1 MRPLIRLPSG
11 SSVGPQGLG
20 PRSAVGDLFDGCEAG
35 AVEAPDMGEGG
46 MYGTARLDGAADIGA
61 ARNQHVA
68 AVPQAFD
75 LRGQG
80 EVRADRAPSLVHHRV
95 ATLVGAAEALRQPGG
110 ERAAEVVRQQI
121 GQRSDVAGR
130 ERGVKLPPRNEDGGI
145 GGLDG
150 GGGAEGH
157 DLVPSMEGGRDRTV
171 DTKERR
177 EHPDTIIRVSLASLR
192 NGTLQSSRHDVGAAR
207 AGDGTGGGIAEAG
220 SFVAAGRRLGVSP
233 SALGKAI
240 AATEERLNARLF
252 HRTTRSV
259 ALTEEGALYLDH
271 CRRVLSEVDDAEAA
285 LARSAEG
292 VAGTIRLG
300 APSAYGRLRIVPP
313 LARFL
318 IAHPEARVD
327 LRLAD
332 RVLDPLE
339 ERLDLVVRIGRL
351 ADSGMRAWAFDH
363 VRIGLLRPVR

>member
-1 MRPLIRLPSG
+1 MTLARR
-11 SSVGPQGLG
+11 VQGMEQ
-20 PRSAVGDLFDGCEAG
+20 V
-35 AVEAPDMGEGG
+35 
-46 MYGTARLDGAADIGA
+46 
-61 ARNQHVA
+61 VA
-68 AVPQAFD
+68 
-75 LRGQG
+75 L
-80 EVRADRAPSLVHHRV
+80 
-95 ATLVGAAEALRQPGG
+95 
-110 ERAAEVVRQQI
+110 
-121 GQRSDVAGR
+121 
-130 ERGVKLPPRNEDGGI
+130 
-145 GGLDG
+145 
-150 GGGAEGH
+150 
-157 DLVPSMEGGRDRTV
+157 
-171 DTKERR
+171 
-177 EHPDTIIRVSLASLR
+177 
-192 NGTLQSSRHDVGAAR
+192 
-207 AGDGTGGGIAEAG
+207 AEAG

-240 AATEERLNARLF
+240 AATEERLDARLF

-318 IAHPEARVD
+318 AAHPEARVD

-351 ADSGMRAWAFDH
+351 ADSGMRAWEIDH
-363 VRIGLLRPVR
+363 VRIGLFVHPDRLATTPIGTPDDLAAHPLMLFETPDGRLLRPELHDEVDHLLDVSPILVSTDAEAVVAAAEARAGVCYVPTFLAEPAVARGTLVAVLPDHAVDHAPVHILAPRPERIPRRVQALVRCLRTEG

>member
-1 MRPLIRLPSG
+1 MTLARR
-11 SSVGPQGLG
+11 VQGMEQ
-20 PRSAVGDLFDGCEAG
+20 V
-35 AVEAPDMGEGG
+35 
-46 MYGTARLDGAADIGA
+46 
-61 ARNQHVA
+61 VA
-68 AVPQAFD
+68 
-75 LRGQG
+75 L
-80 EVRADRAPSLVHHRV
+80 
-95 ATLVGAAEALRQPGG
+95 
-110 ERAAEVVRQQI
+110 
-121 GQRSDVAGR
+121 
-130 ERGVKLPPRNEDGGI
+130 
-145 GGLDG
+145 
-150 GGGAEGH
+150 
-157 DLVPSMEGGRDRTV
+157 
-171 DTKERR
+171 
-177 EHPDTIIRVSLASLR
+177 
-192 NGTLQSSRHDVGAAR
+192 
-207 AGDGTGGGIAEAG
+207 AEAG

-240 AATEERLNARLF
+240 AATEERLDARLF

-318 IAHPEARVD
+318 AAHPEARVD

-351 ADSGMRAWAFDH
+351 ADSGMRAWEIDH
-363 VRIGLLRPVR
+363 VRIGLLAHPDRLAIAPIDTPADLAAHPLLLFETPDGRPLRPSVRDEADHLLNVPPALVSTDAEAVVAAAEAGGRGVFRADLPRRSGGGARNPRRRPARPCRRSRPRPHPRPKTRSNTAARAGAGPVPAGGGVNENSCGRMPDATLEVRYRPQSGHPMSRDGWLLSSSC

>member
-1 MRPLIRLPSG
+1 MTLARR
-11 SSVGPQGLG
+11 VQGMEQ
-20 PRSAVGDLFDGCEAG
+20 V
-35 AVEAPDMGEGG
+35 
-46 MYGTARLDGAADIGA
+46 
-61 ARNQHVA
+61 VA
-68 AVPQAFD
+68 
-75 LRGQG
+75 L
-80 EVRADRAPSLVHHRV
+80 
-95 ATLVGAAEALRQPGG
+95 
-110 ERAAEVVRQQI
+110 
-121 GQRSDVAGR
+121 
-130 ERGVKLPPRNEDGGI
+130 
-145 GGLDG
+145 
-150 GGGAEGH
+150 
-157 DLVPSMEGGRDRTV
+157 
-171 DTKERR
+171 
-177 EHPDTIIRVSLASLR
+177 
-192 NGTLQSSRHDVGAAR
+192 
-207 AGDGTGGGIAEAG
+207 AEAG

-240 AATEERLNARLF
+240 AATEERLDARLF

-318 IAHPEARVD
+318 AAHPEARVD

-351 ADSGMRAWAFDH
+351 ADSGMRAWEIDH
-363 VRIGLLRPVR
+363 VRIGLLAHPDRLAIAPIDTPADLAAHPLLLFETPDGRPLRPSVRDEADHLLNVPPALVSTDAEAVVAAAEAGAGVCFVPTFLADPAVARGTLVAVLPDHAVDHAPVHILAPRPDRIPRRVQALVRCLRAEE